1 VRRLLL
7 EALVIVA
14 SILAAFTLDRWW
26 DARQAEREHQ
36 QVLEGLRS
44 EFRGAQA
51 ELERYRD
58 IQRRIQES
66 VNSIVTALRAAAA
79 SNSRFVAVPDTALG
93 LAYIAPT
100 ARPSLGA
107 LAGLL
112 ASARLGVV
120 RDPELRNALA
130 SWGGVFDELAE
141 EEVESRVY
149 VMDHLDPVLR
159 ARLDVSSFRAIILSQ
174 AEGSL
179 SSTELNAMTSLPVD
193 SEVAGVFAARQF
205 YLHHGIDEYGPVLEH
220 VERILQLIDA
230 SASGG
235 TSSER

>member
-1 VRRLLL
+1 MAEPLTRSGVRRLLL

-14 SILAAFTLDRWW
+14 SILAAFALDRWW
-26 DARQAEREHQ
+26 DVRRAAQEQQ

-44 EFRGAQA
+44 EFRGAKA

-58 IQRRIQES
+58 IQRRIQVS

-112 ASARLGVV
+112 A
-120 RDPELRNALA
+120 
-130 SWGGVFDELAE
+130 
-141 EEVESRVY
+141 
-149 VMDHLDPVLR
+149 
-159 ARLDVSSFRAIILSQ
+159 
-174 AEGSL
+174 
-179 SSTELNAMTSLPVD
+179 
-193 SEVAGVFAARQF
+193 
-205 YLHHGIDEYGPVLEH
+205 
-220 VERILQLIDA
+220 
-230 SASGG
+230 
-235 TSSER
+235 